1 MPEINSNTDV
11 ISGQHTPTGETMWSI
26 PNDLSDDALLEE
38 LTKEA
43 LGLTDIPASSESS
56 NEIISEVPKDNFVIG
71 DDEQTEYFG
80 ANEDVPDLPP
90 MINKYQSIGAN
101 MLKELKD
108 LEKKVLKAG
117 YKEKISELI
126 KESQTVTPEGVA
138 GGWAGGTAGS
148 TAGGLLGGLLGA
160 PMAIPGAVS
169 GGILGAIKGYFGE
182 EKATKAEQLN
192 RKVTS
197 LEDRLRSY
205 GVIDTELEQLREG
218 RIKPGYL
225 NAPLMQRNKIREG
238 DYQTVTSIAQQYVDA
253 YAEYKQFLSYLDAAH
268 NKYEEEKRQKQEQG
282 RVQLH
287 PVEQEGTK
295 LDTSRAPMT
304 RRVSQYL
311 FPEDDNVRSVQMLI
325 NSILSDTGTFD
336 ASQYTGLR
344 EQFPGGI
351 EVDGLWGNE
360 TTKAWN
366 AVVPQYAIGGKNQPQ
381 SSQEALT
388 IIKQVVEKLPDKETP
403 DVVAPEQPTPESELS
418 YQGLPAHVVPSPTNI
433 AKVLQKLSSGDT
445 EIESDLK
452 ISGDR
457 IKRITERYIRQI
469 VKSEENNDKTQVNVE
484 HNINYVAQLIS
495 SSFSDEI
502 IKELNNTKHT
512 KDPPGR
518 NLQQKTFNSL
528 VWTYLRR
535 VWADSKDATFRKNP
549 TEHSINRRNRKVQRQ
564 ENRWSGKEA
573 SENRA
578 GAKIASRQW
587 LLDGLEASL
596 KK

>member
-366 AVVPQYAIGGKNQPQ
+366 AVVPQYAIGGKKQPQ

-388 IIKQVVEKLPDKETP
+388 IINQVVEKLPDKETP
-403 DVVAPEQPTPESELS
+403 DVVAPEEPKPENELS

-512 KDPPGR
+512 KDRPGR
-518 NLQQKTFNSL
+518 NLQQTFNSL

-573 SENRA
+573 SGNRA